1 MILAS
6 EAAQK
11 SAEAELKSIEEAIE
25 RACSNGL
32 RIIYLQRVSSVE
44 TQKELK
50 KCGYNFKDR
59 YNGAVTAIYW

>member
-11 SAEAELKSIEEAIE
+11 SVEAELKYIEEAIE
-25 RACSNGL
+25 RACLNGL
-32 RIIYLQRVSSVE
+32 RIIYLQRVISVE

-50 KCGYNFKDR
+50 RCGYNFQGR
-59 YNGAVTAIYW
+59 YNGVVTAICW

>member
-32 RIIYLQRVSSVE
+32 RIVYLQRVISVE
-44 TQKELK
+44 TQRELK
-50 KCGYNFKDR
+50 RCGYNLQDR
-59 YNGAVTAIYW
+59 YNGVDTAIYW

>member
-32 RIIYLQRVSSVE
+32 RIVYLQRVISVE
-44 TQKELK
+44 TQRELK
-50 KCGYNFKDR
+50 RCGYNFQGRQD
-59 YNGAVTAIYW
+59 GVVTAICW